1 MLQKNIRTCMQ
12 LPYKTNI
19 VYYVDYDTDMSEVSH
34 HENVPLLSYSPLA
47 GGILTGKYLNNAIP
61 ENSRMSR
68 IPKVFGRVNSRSLK
82 AVQAYLNL
90 SRKYEIDPVHL
101 ALNFCKKK
109 PFIGSIILGATT
121 NEQLDKIIKGIN
133 INLSEELC
141 LKSMK

>member
-1 MLQKNIRTCMQ
+1 
-12 LPYKTNI
+12 
-19 VYYVDYDTDMSEVSH
+19 MSEVSH

-68 IPKVFGRVNSRSLK
+68 IPKVFERVNSRSLK
-82 AVQAYLNL
+82 AVQEYLNL
-90 SRKYEIDPVHL
+90 SHKYEIDPVHL

-109 PFIGSIILGATT
+109 PFMGSIIFGATT

-133 INLSEELC
+133 INLSDEIMSEIDEINKILDSNNC
-141 LKSMK
+141 FKRIIIWLILLP